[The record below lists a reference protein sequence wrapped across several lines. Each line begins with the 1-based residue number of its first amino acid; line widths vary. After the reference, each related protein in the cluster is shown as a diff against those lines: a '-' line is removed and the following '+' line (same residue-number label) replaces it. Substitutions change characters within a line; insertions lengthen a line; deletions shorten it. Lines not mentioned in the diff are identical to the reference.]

1 MDPDRYLE
9 RLAVDPDR
17 VADPTFQALER
28 LQRAHVTSVPFE
40 TLSITGDP
48 HGARDG
54 EGIVLSIPALYE
66 KVVERHRGGFCF
78 ELNGLFGWLL
88 TELGFD
94 VTRVA
99 ARMVSDLELPAN
111 HHPLLVTL
119 NGDDHLVDAGMGAP
133 MLRRPVPLGESV
145 DRDEAGV
152 AWRTADSDRPDAE
165 YLLQYCESDDWQ
177 DRYVFDSTRRELDYF
192 AATCDYLQS
201 APESGFTGDPVVVK
215 PTPDGHAK
223 LKPTVFSR
231 TRGDE
236 TDEQSVD
243 EAEYR
248 RLLRETFGIEYGD
261 Q

>member
-1 MDPDRYLE
+1 MIRT
-9 RLAVDPDR
+9 AT
-17 VADPTFQALER
+17 AT
-28 LQRAHVTSVPFE
+28 
-40 TLSITGDP
+40 
-48 HGARDG
+48 AR
-54 EGIVLSIPALYE
+54 GIVLSIQALYE

-88 TELGFD
+88 AELGFD

-119 NGDDHLVDAGMGAP
+119 DRTYLVDVGMGAP
-133 MLRRPVPLGESV
+133 MLREPVPLGGAG

-152 AWRTADSDRPDAE
+152 TWRIVDSDRPDAE

-215 PTPDGHAK
+215 STPDGHAK

-231 TRGDE
+231 TRRDE

-248 RLLRETFGIEYGD
+248 RLLREAFGIEYGD